1 MEDNMDINKLAGV
14 LLGSDSISGL
24 SSLTKVDDKDVNSV
38 LAEALPALLL
48 GANNQA
54 KGKDTT
60 ESFAEAL
67 ADHAKA
73 DTKDVEG
80 FFGNIDLEDGAKIIG
95 HLLGSEKSDVT
106 KKVAKKTGVSDDKT
120 AMILSAAA
128 PLLMSLLG
136 QQADED
142 DNKNA
147 GVETLIG
154 ALLENVDLADLLTSS
169 LTGESDSKKSTKSGT
184 KKKAAKKKEESSTTG
199 SIVNALFKLLK

>member
-1 MEDNMDINKLAGV
+1 MDINKLAGV

-24 SSLTKVDDKDVNSV
+24 SSLTKVEDKDVNSV
-38 LAEALPALLL
+38 LAEALPALLR

-95 HLLGSEKSDVT
+95 HLLGTEKSDVT

-120 AMILSAAA
+120 AMILAAAA

-142 DNKNA
+142 DNKSA
-147 GVETLIG
+147 GVEALIG
-154 ALLENVDLADLLTSS
+154 ALLENVDLVELLTGTSS
-169 LTGESDSKKSTKSGT
+169 NDSGKKKSTK
-184 KKKAAKKKEESSTTG
+184 KKSAKKKEDNSVAG
-199 SIVNALFKLLK
+199 GLLNGLFKLLK

>member
-1 MEDNMDINKLAGV
+1 MEDSMDINKLAGV

-24 SSLTKVDDKDVNSV
+24 SSLTKVEDKDVNSV

-60 ESFAEAL
+60 DSFAEAL

-95 HLLGSEKSDVT
+95 HLLGTEKSDVT

-142 DNKNA
+142 DNKSA
-147 GVETLIG
+147 GVEALIG
-154 ALLENVDLADLLTSS
+154 ALLENVDLVELLTGTSS
-169 LTGESDSKKSTKSGT
+169 NDSGKKKSTK
-184 KKKAAKKKEESSTTG
+184 KKSAKKKEDNSVAG
-199 SIVNALFKLLK
+199 GLLNGLFKLLK

>member
-1 MEDNMDINKLAGV
+1 MDINKLAGV

-24 SSLTKVDDKDVNSV
+24 SSLTKVADKDVNSV

-95 HLLGSEKSDVT
+95 HLLGAEKSDVT

-154 ALLENVDLADLLTSS
+154 ALLENVDLVELLTGTSS
-169 LTGESDSKKSTKSGT
+169 KDSGKKKST
-184 KKKAAKKKEESSTTG
+184 KKKAANKKEDNSVAG
-199 SIVNALFKLLK
+199 SLLNGLFKLLK

>member
-1 MEDNMDINKLAGV
+1 MDINKLAGV

-24 SSLTKVDDKDVNSV
+24 SSLTKVEDKDVNSV

-60 ESFAEAL
+60 DSFAEAL
-67 ADHAKA
+67 ADHAKV

-95 HLLGSEKSDVT
+95 HLLGAEKSDVT

-120 AMILSAAA
+120 AMILAAAA

-142 DNKNA
+142 DNKSA
-147 GVETLIG
+147 GVEALIG
-154 ALLENVDLADLLTSS
+154 ALLENVDLVELLTGTSS
-169 LTGESDSKKSTKSGT
+169 NDSGKKKSTK
-184 KKKAAKKKEESSTTG
+184 KKSAKKKEDNSVAGGLLNS
-199 SIVNALFKLLK
+199 LFKLLK

>member
-1 MEDNMDINKLAGV
+1 MEEKMDINKLAGV

-24 SSLTKVDDKDVNSV
+24 SSLTEVSDKDVNSV
-38 LAEALPALLL
+38 LAEALPALLN
-48 GANNQA
+48 GAGQQA

-60 ESFAEAL
+60 ESFANAL
-67 ADHAKA
+67 AEHAKA
-73 DTKDVEG
+73 DTKDVAG

-95 HLLGSEKSDVT
+95 HLLGAEKSDVT

-147 GVETLIG
+147 GVEALIG
-154 ALLENVDLADLLTSS
+154 ALLENVDLVELLTGASS
-169 LTGESDSKKSTKSGT
+169 KESDKKKGT
-184 KKKAAKKKEESSTTG
+184 KKKAAKKKEDSSVAG
-199 SIVNALFKLLK
+199 SLINGLFKLLK

>member
-1 MEDNMDINKLAGV
+1 MDINKLAGV

-24 SSLTKVDDKDVNSV
+24 SSLTKVADKDVNSV

-95 HLLGSEKSDVT
+95 HLLGTEKSDVT

-120 AMILSAAA
+120 AMILAAAA

-142 DNKNA
+142 DNKSA
-147 GVETLIG
+147 GVEALIG
-154 ALLENVDLADLLTSS
+154 ALLENVDLVELLTGTSS
-169 LTGESDSKKSTKSGT
+169 NDSGKKKSTK
-184 KKKAAKKKEESSTTG
+184 KKSAKKKEDNSVAG
-199 SIVNALFKLLK
+199 GLLNGLFKLLK

>member
-1 MEDNMDINKLAGV
+1 MDINKLAGV

-24 SSLTKVDDKDVNSV
+24 SSLTKVEDKDVNSV

-95 HLLGSEKSDVT
+95 HLLGTEKSDVT

-120 AMILSAAA
+120 AMILAAAA

-142 DNKNA
+142 DNKSA
-147 GVETLIG
+147 GVEALIG
-154 ALLENVDLADLLTSS
+154 ALLENVDLVELLTGTSS
-169 LTGESDSKKSTKSGT
+169 NDSGKKKSTK
-184 KKKAAKKKEESSTTG
+184 KKSAKKKEDNSVAG
-199 SIVNALFKLLK
+199 GLLNGLFKLLK

>member
-1 MEDNMDINKLAGV
+1 MDINKLAGV

-24 SSLTKVDDKDVNSV
+24 SSLTKVADKDVNSV

-95 HLLGSEKSDVT
+95 HLLGTEKSDVT

-120 AMILSAAA
+120 AMILAAAA

-142 DNKNA
+142 DNKSA
-147 GVETLIG
+147 GVEALIG
-154 ALLENVDLADLLTSS
+154 ALLENVDLVELLTGTSS
-169 LTGESDSKKSTKSGT
+169 NDSGKKKRT
-184 KKKAAKKKEESSTTG
+184 KKKSAKKKEDNSVG
-199 SIVNALFKLLK
+199 GGLLNGLFKLLK

>member
-1 MEDNMDINKLAGV
+1 MDINKLAGV

-24 SSLTKVDDKDVNSV
+24 STLTDVADTDVNSV
-38 LAEALPALLL
+38 LAEALPALLR

-95 HLLGSEKSDVT
+95 HLLGAEKSDVT

-120 AMILSAAA
+120 AMILSAVA

-136 QQADED
+136 QQAGED
-142 DNKNA
+142 DNKNE
-147 GVETLIG
+147 GVEVLIG
-154 ALLENVDLADLLTSS
+154 ALLENVDLVELLTGASS
-169 LTGESDSKKSTKSGT
+169 DDSGKKGAKKSTKKT
-184 KKKAAKKKEESSTTG
+184 AKKKEDSSVAG
-199 SIVNALFKLLK
+199 SLLSGLFKLLK

>member
-1 MEDNMDINKLAGV
+1 ME
-14 LLGSDSISGL
+14 
-24 SSLTKVDDKDVNSV
+24 DKDVNSV

-60 ESFAEAL
+60 DSFAEAL

-95 HLLGSEKSDVT
+95 HLLGTEKSDVT

-120 AMILSAAA
+120 AMILAAAA

-142 DNKNA
+142 DNKSA
-147 GVETLIG
+147 GVEALIG
-154 ALLENVDLADLLTSS
+154 ALLENVDLVELLTGTSS
-169 LTGESDSKKSTKSGT
+169 NDSGKKKSTK
-184 KKKAAKKKEESSTTG
+184 KKSAKKKEDNSVAG
-199 SIVNALFKLLK
+199 GLLNGLFKLLK

>member
-1 MEDNMDINKLAGV
+1 MDINKLAGV

-24 SSLTKVDDKDVNSV
+24 SNLTEVADKDVNSV
-38 LAEALPALLL
+38 LAAALPALLN

-142 DNKNA
+142 ENKSA

-154 ALLENVDLADLLTSS
+154 ALLENVDVVDLLTNS
-169 LTGESDSKKSTKSGT
+169 LAGDSDSKKGTKKTT
-184 KKKAAKKKEESSTTG
+184 KKKAAKKEESSVAGTLLNG
-199 SIVNALFKLLK
+199 LFKLLK

>member
-1 MEDNMDINKLAGV
+1 MDINKLAGA
-14 LLGSDSISGL
+14 LLGADSIKGL
-24 SSLTKVDDKDVNSV
+24 STLTEVADKDVNSV
-38 LAEALPALLL
+38 LSEALPALLL

-67 ADHAKA
+67 SEHAKS
-73 DTKDVEG
+73 DTKDMAG

-95 HLLGSEKSDVT
+95 HLLGAEKSDVT

-120 AMILSAAA
+120 AMILAAA
-128 PLLMSLLG
+128 GPLLMSLLG

-147 GVETLIG
+147 GVEVLIG
-154 ALLENVDLADLLTSS
+154 ALLENVDLVELLTGTSS
-169 LTGESDSKKSTKSGT
+169 NDSGKKKST
-184 KKKAAKKKEESSTTG
+184 KKKAAKKKEESSAAG

>member
-1 MEDNMDINKLAGV
+1 MDINKLAGV

-24 SSLTKVDDKDVNSV
+24 SSLTEVDDKDVNSV

-73 DTKDVEG
+73 DTKNVEG

-95 HLLGSEKSDVT
+95 HLLGAEKSDVT

-120 AMILSAAA
+120 AMILAAAA

-147 GVETLIG
+147 GVEVLIG
-154 ALLENVDLADLLTSS
+154 ALLENVDLAELLTGTSS
-169 LTGESDSKKSTKSGT
+169 KNSGKKKGT
-184 KKKAAKKKEESSTTG
+184 KKKAAKKKEESSVAG
-199 SIVNALFKLLK
+199 SLLNGLFKLLK

>member
-1 MEDNMDINKLAGV
+1 MDINKLAGV

-24 SSLTKVDDKDVNSV
+24 SSLTKVEDKDVNSV

-60 ESFAEAL
+60 DSFAEAL

-95 HLLGSEKSDVT
+95 HLLGTEKSDVT

-120 AMILSAAA
+120 AMILAAAA

-142 DNKNA
+142 DNKSA
-147 GVETLIG
+147 GVEALIG
-154 ALLENVDLADLLTSS
+154 ALLENVDLVELLTGTSS
-169 LTGESDSKKSTKSGT
+169 NDSGKKKSTK
-184 KKKAAKKKEESSTTG
+184 KKSAKKKEDNSVAG
-199 SIVNALFKLLK
+199 GLLNGLFKLLK

>member
-1 MEDNMDINKLAGV
+1 MDINKLAGV

-184 KKKAAKKKEESSTTG
+184 KKKAAKKKEESSATG
-199 SIVNALFKLLK
+199 SIMNALFKLLK

>member
-1 MEDNMDINKLAGV
+1 MDINKLAGV

-24 SSLTKVDDKDVNSV
+24 SSLTKVADKDVNSV

-95 HLLGSEKSDVT
+95 HLLGTEKSDVT

-120 AMILSAAA
+120 AMILAAVA

-142 DNKNA
+142 DNKSA
-147 GVETLIG
+147 GVEALIG
-154 ALLENVDLADLLTSS
+154 ALLENVDLVELLTGTSS
-169 LTGESDSKKSTKSGT
+169 NDSGKKGT
-184 KKKAAKKKEESSTTG
+184 KKSSKKKSAKKKEDNSVAG
-199 SIVNALFKLLK
+199 GLLNGLFKLLK

>member
-1 MEDNMDINKLAGV
+1 MEDSMDINKLAGV

-24 SSLTKVDDKDVNSV
+24 SSLTKVADKDVNSV

-95 HLLGSEKSDVT
+95 HLLGTEKSDVT

-120 AMILSAAA
+120 AMILAAAA

-142 DNKNA
+142 DNKSA
-147 GVETLIG
+147 GVEALIG
-154 ALLENVDLADLLTSS
+154 ALLENVDLVELLTGTSS
-169 LTGESDSKKSTKSGT
+169 NDSGKKKSTK
-184 KKKAAKKKEESSTTG
+184 KKSAKKKEDNSVAG
-199 SIVNALFKLLK
+199 GLLNGLFKLLK

>member
-1 MEDNMDINKLAGV
+1 MDINKLAGV

-24 SSLTKVDDKDVNSV
+24 SSLTEVADKDVNSV

-73 DTKDVEG
+73 DTKNVEG

-95 HLLGSEKSDVT
+95 HLLGAEKSDVT

-120 AMILSAAA
+120 AMILAAAA

-147 GVETLIG
+147 GVEVLIG
-154 ALLENVDLADLLTSS
+154 ALLENVDLAELLTGTSS
-169 LTGESDSKKSTKSGT
+169 KNSGKKKGT
-184 KKKAAKKKEESSTTG
+184 KKKAAKKKEESSVAASLLNG
-199 SIVNALFKLLK
+199 LFKLLK